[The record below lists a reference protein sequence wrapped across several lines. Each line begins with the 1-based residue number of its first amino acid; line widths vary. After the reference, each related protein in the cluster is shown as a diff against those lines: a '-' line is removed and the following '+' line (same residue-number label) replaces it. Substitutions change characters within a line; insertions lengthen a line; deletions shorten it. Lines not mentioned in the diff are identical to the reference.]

1 MKINLQKRILELLK
15 SKKAAYV
22 DDIVAYVKDYDEDGR
37 KFALKY
43 TIKRTLKTM
52 QKNGEIVLR
61 SLDDK
66 DFAQLTPEG
75 RHKLRSLTLSADTH
89 VMSMAWDGKWR
100 MVILD
105 VPEADKEKRNAL
117 RYILKKAGFVCLKN
131 SVWISP
137 HPFEHMLENMKRD
150 LELENEI
157 MIIVTDFLDPGTEMV
172 FRESFWNSTDN

>member
-1 MKINLQKRILELLK
+1 MKTNLQKRILEVLK
-15 SKKAAYV
+15 QKRAAYV
-22 DDIVAYVKDYDEDGR
+22 ADIVEYVKEFDDGGR

-43 TIKRTLKTM
+43 TIRRTLK
-52 QKNGEIVLR
+52 KLEKSGEIILR
-61 SLDDK
+61 TLDGK

-75 RHKLRSLTLSADTH
+75 RQKLRSLTLSADTN

-105 VPEADKEKRNAL
+105 VPESDKEKRNAL

-137 HPFEHMLENMKRD
+137 HPFEHMLENMKKD
-150 LELENEI
+150 LDLSNEI
-157 MIIVTDFLDPGTEMV
+157 MVIVTDSLDPETELA
-172 FRESFWNSTDN
+172 FRESFWR